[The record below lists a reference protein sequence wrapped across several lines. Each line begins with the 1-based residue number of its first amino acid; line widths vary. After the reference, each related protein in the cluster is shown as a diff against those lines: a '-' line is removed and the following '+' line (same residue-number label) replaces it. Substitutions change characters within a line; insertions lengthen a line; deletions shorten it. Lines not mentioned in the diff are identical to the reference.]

1 MRVTF
6 GSTKFVRHWLPAH
19 LPLRPHLLRR
29 HHQRLHHA
37 SQLGSCPGGPRASW
51 GLSVFPPS
59 SASTPTTAAPA
70 LRPAPAFA
78 PKGEGVNRGNF
89 CTPSLPQSGGRK
101 SRQLSYARIRRST
114 SSRFHRLFEQERG
127 LLRRVPPVGISNYLS
142 AGSVSDRLFVLNYL
156 SAGSVSDRLFVS
168 DLEAPGTTSPA
179 TETSVRGRAR

>member
-51 GLSVFPPS
+51 GLSVFS
-59 SASTPTTAAPA
+59 SEFGIHSNHRSPRAATSP
-70 LRPAPAFA
+70 RFC
-78 PKGEGVNRGNF
+78 PKRGGRKSRQL

-114 SSRFHRLFEQERG
+114 SSRFQRLFEQERG
-127 LLRRVPPVGISNYLS
+127 LPRRVPPVGIRVLLPKPSQGS
-142 AGSVSDRLFVLNYL
+142 IAAGAPP
-156 SAGSVSDRLFVS
+156 AG
-168 DLEAPGTTSPA
+168 
-179 TETSVRGRAR
+179 TSVRTTPTSSTSPTHRSAWEPLAPFCQLRFR